1 MLSYDERVAR
11 ARATIAAAKAGTLG
25 AGRSR
30 EKRHPWASSPETS
43 DSASDDDE
51 PRNSVAAGP
60 ISAQNSRIE
69 RVCASTST
77 ATPASVSRAA
87 QTAPPPRAQAAP
99 RSAKRAPAARCR
111 TPATA
116 APPRPST
123 ASSSS
128 SPDGPAAAPA
138 FGRNAE
144 PRRPPTAGGV
154 GPPRSASSS
163 RRASP
168 SPRQSPV
175 LLSSHRVRVPT
186 PVPRTS
192 GGSAAGGVS
201 RPRVPQLLPSPAPR
215 VGRSLGGGGLGA
227 EAAVALRI
235 GARIALPELELTQ
248 QQLADALARVAELER
263 AKAATEAAAA
273 REREAAAREQE
284 VAAEAAAAEAAFIER
299 QESLLNATL
308 RAAGESPPPPI
319 PPPPAHKSSYRELRE
334 AAAARRAAR
343 SVC

>member
-1 MLSYDERVAR
+1 M
-11 ARATIAAAKAGTLG
+11 
-25 AGRSR
+25 
-30 EKRHPWASSPETS
+30 
-43 DSASDDDE
+43 
-51 PRNSVAAGP
+51 
-60 ISAQNSRIE
+60 
-69 RVCASTST
+69 
-77 ATPASVSRAA
+77 
-87 QTAPPPRAQAAP
+87 
-99 RSAKRAPAARCR
+99 
-111 TPATA
+111 
-116 APPRPST
+116 
-123 ASSSS
+123 
-128 SPDGPAAAPA
+128 
-138 FGRNAE
+138 
-144 PRRPPTAGGV
+144 
-154 GPPRSASSS
+154 
-163 RRASP
+163 
-168 SPRQSPV
+168 
-175 LLSSHRVRVPT
+175 RVPT

-227 EAAVALRI
+227 EAAAALRI

-284 VAAEAAAAEAAFIER
+284 VAAEVAAAEVAFIER
-299 QESLLNATL
+299 QESLLTATL

-343 SVC
+343 ACVS